1 VDRALG
7 RAARR
12 IIVGDCIDMAATVLQ
27 QRGEVLVD
35 GKRLETLWIEPADK
49 DRPMIVM
56 LHEGLG
62 SVALW
67 KDFPQRLASRTGC
80 GILVYSRYGHG
91 NSDRLLEKRPVEFM
105 HHEGEKVL
113 PELLDK
119 LNIVKPILLGHSDGG
134 SIALIFAG
142 KYPDRPR
149 ALVLEAPHVFVEDL
163 SVASITQAKV
173 AYLTTELPRKLGR
186 YHQHV
191 DATFWGWNDIWLD
204 PQFRS
209 WNIEKYLPA
218 IRCKILCIQGE
229 EDEYGTIAQVRA
241 IQARVPATEI
251 LMLPNCKHSA
261 HRDQTEATLERM
273 AEFVAEVEGT
283 EGATAAMKSA
293 VTEQECVATVGFLRL
308 AVLAQDDRTAGPLAK
323 S

>member
-1 VDRALG
+1 
-7 RAARR
+7 
-12 IIVGDCIDMAATVLQ
+12 MAATVLQ

-49 DRPMIVM
+49 DRPTIVM

-134 SIALIFAG
+134 SISLIFAG
-142 KYPDRPR
+142 EYPDRPR
-149 ALVLEAPHVFVEDL
+149 ALILEAPHVCVEDL

-173 AYLTTELPRKLGR
+173 AYLTTELPRKLWA
-186 YHQHV
+186 V
-191 DATFWGWNDIWLD
+191 
-204 PQFRS
+204 S
-209 WNIEKYLPA
+209 PA
-218 IRCKILCIQGE
+218 RGCDLLG
-229 EDEYGTIAQVRA
+229 
-241 IQARVPATEI
+241 
-251 LMLPNCKHSA
+251 
-261 HRDQTEATLERM
+261 LERHL
-273 AEFVAEVEGT
+273 ARSAISVVEHRKVFAGDT
-283 EGATAAMKSA
+283 
-293 VTEQECVATVGFLRL
+293 L
-308 AVLAQDDRTAGPLAK
+308 QDSVHSGRR
-323 S
+323 